1 MILHFFNYSGDLGT
15 RNLRPPR
22 SSADWIARL
31 KADEDTSKERKC
43 FQRSRFSETVYKIN
57 LILHNVSNFQNSTTN
72 LQIIEILPQYL
83 ARIKSKSK
91 YKCPPH
97 IQRNAHLI
105 FSWCE
110 ESPIVASSSRGH
122 VVINVRVPPVLYSPC
137 YIQNGKELVELA
149 HTKLT

>member
-83 ARIKSKSK
+83 ARIKSSN
-91 YKCPPH
+91 
-97 IQRNAHLI
+97 QSVNAHLI
-105 FSWCE
+105 SKE
-110 ESPIVASSSRGH
+110 MPTS
-122 VVINVRVPPVLYSPC
+122 YSPGVRSL
-137 YIQNGKELVELA
+137 Q
-149 HTKLT
+149 